1 MASNFMDIQSGS
13 TYDSIFEP
21 DKSPDSLP
29 SVAVVGLSIRFPDE
43 ATSLD
48 SFWDMLIHARCASR
62 EFPPDRMNIDAF
74 HHPNGEIS
82 GSVSW
87 HILHIIFLQDFWRL
101 TIVQQSCHYAA
112 DIFSVRTLPPSTHL
126 FSL

>member
-1 MASNFMDIQSGS
+1 MVSNLASHINGIRGGG
-13 TYDSIFEP
+13 TYDSASEL
-21 DKSPDSLP
+21 DKLP

-74 HHPNGEIS
+74 HNNLNGETS
-82 GSVSW
+82 GYVSW
-87 HILHIIFLQDFWRL
+87 
-101 TIVQQSCHYAA
+101 
-112 DIFSVRTLPPSTHL
+112 PSAYTN
-126 FSL
+126 

>member
-1 MASNFMDIQSGS
+1 MLEKSEEAFHINGIRSAS
-13 TYDSIFEP
+13 TYDSTSEL
-21 DKSPDSLP
+21 DKYSGSLV
-29 SVAVVGLSIRFPDE
+29 SIAIVGLSIRFPDE

-74 HHPNGEIS
+74 HHHNGETS

-87 HILHIIFLQDFWRL
+87 PLI
-101 TIVQQSCHYAA
+101 Y
-112 DIFSVRTLPPSTHL
+112 TH
-126 FSL
+126 